1 MVATAFLLFVLNSSG
16 LPALTALAA
25 FPTEESCKTAATV
38 ITAALSAGDEPAK
51 VACFSATS
59 IQDLAKANGLGSE

>member
-25 FPTEESCKTAATV
+25 FPSEESCKTAATV
-38 ITAALSAGDEPAK
+38 ITAALSAGDEPQK
-51 VACFSATS
+51 VVCVSAES
-59 IQDLAKANGLGSE
+59 LQELGRANNFGG